1 MVRNTGTFEQ
11 SEPLIRTFQE
21 ENEEQTRMVV
31 HKDPLEGIDTSGMT
45 PLEIR
50 KLILCKKTLNN
61 AKNTL
66 QSKKRVAEK

>member
-1 MVRNTGTFEQ
+1 MVRTLTFDAQ

-45 PLEIR
+45 LRDSKVDFGE
-50 KLILCKKTLNN
+50 KTRTTL
-61 AKNTL
+61 KNTL
-66 QSKKRVAEK
+66 QSKKEWRK